1 MSGLIEIRSLSE
13 WQSLLSSTSVVI
25 ADFYADWCGPCK
37 MIAPHFQRLASQ
49 HSTPRKVAFAK
60 VNVDSQSEVA
70 QQNKVSAM
78 PTFKIFH
85 NGSCIQTIQGADT
98 SALSSAIA
106 KAVQL
111 AGSGKAPEAIF
122 KTPGRTLGGE
132 SVSSRPTLEFGGL
145 LNLLVSFVGLYV
157 VSFFALD
164 GQLAAENSRFNTAN
178 AQRERSALSR
188 GSSAGPRADSTSTPG
203 PGPGAKA
210 AGGATRPQQRATFKT
225 LADL

>member
-1 MSGLIEIRSLSE
+1 
-13 WQSLLSSTSVVI
+13 
-25 ADFYADWCGPCK
+25 

-49 HSTPRKVAFAK
+49 HSTPKKVAFAK

-98 SALSSAIA
+98 SALSSAVA

-157 VSFFALD
+157 VSF
-164 GQLAAENSRFNTAN
+164 LAVCVYAEDE
-178 AQRERSALSR
+178 RERRKRRERRKHDSA
-188 GSSAGPRADSTSTPG
+188 D
-203 PGPGAKA
+203 
-210 AGGATRPQQRATFKT
+210 
-225 LADL
+225 